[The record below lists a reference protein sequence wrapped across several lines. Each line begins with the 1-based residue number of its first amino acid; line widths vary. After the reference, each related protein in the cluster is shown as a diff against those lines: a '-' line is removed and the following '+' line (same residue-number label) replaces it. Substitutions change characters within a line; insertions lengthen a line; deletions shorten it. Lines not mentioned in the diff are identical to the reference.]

1 MAAGISEQHGK
12 ITAQD
17 VEFESGEPV
26 FVVRGTDAGSV
37 AGLIAYARVMQEKD
51 RDAEADN
58 AFDAAMHMSEWQRDN
73 PEKVHY
79 SNQPRGGKNASTK
92 AD

>member
-12 ITAQD
+12 VTAQD

-26 FVVRGTDAGSV
+26 FIVRATDMGSV

-51 RDAEADN
+51 RSAEADS

-79 SNQPRGGKNASTK
+79 ANEKRGGKRASKK